1 MRICDW
7 CKEINSGLV
16 KVKIA
21 NTEFIICKSCAEK
34 FKNKK
39 CIECGSQI
47 NLATFSMGRCTE
59 CAQEFNSKE
68 ERARQDELSEYPFES
83 EGDMDQDLF
92 EAWLTGRPL
101 NRREQ

>member
-1 MRICDW
+1 
-7 CKEINSGLV
+7 
-16 KVKIA
+16 
-21 NTEFIICKSCAEK
+21 
-34 FKNKK
+34 
-39 CIECGSQI
+39 
-47 NLATFSMGRCTE
+47 MGRCTE

-83 EGDMDQDLF
+83 EGDMDQELF